1 MKSKCKQ
8 LAVSGLIS
16 VLSFFV
22 FIGLV
27 HLSFAIFVSNMFGQE
42 YLSVRALNVI
52 KFILSLFIFRSVSY
66 IFCVGDNNVKKHYFE
81 SEINSFFITNLK
93 HILTS
98 GFFYVQTACV
108 FILSLILPTSF
119 TYDYVCKAFWHNTP
133 TTATETKIR
142 TLLIMLPLLFII
154 TLLSYITAYR
164 KFYRLKKKN
173 DNRSDRAQIIKHLTL
188 TLLVYCGV
196 SMCIPW
202 FLPFV
207 ITIWNLAK
215 RYNIT
220 LCAVIFALVIIF
232 IIVAY
237 LLICFVRALLKRR
250 VFIKNLVRLCKKDN
264 IELSK
269 IEKPYL
275 SVIFQREG
283 INFSVEKS
291 GRKYDCKF
299 ISGVFYNSPIIF
311 SDKGDGVCQ
320 HTLRIFKVELLHV
333 RSRIDFA
340 FEGDGEKILI
350 VSPVPSNIYVSNEN
364 EKPRLAD
371 TGEVAGDYR
380 IFTGTGF
387 LNSLE
392 RDCIVNQ

>member
-1 MKSKCKQ
+1 MNTKYKQ
-8 LAVSGLIS
+8 LAVSGLFS

-27 HLSFAIFVSNMFGQE
+27 HLSFAIFVSNMFEQE
-42 YLSVRALNVI
+42 YLSARALNVV

-66 IFCVGDNNVKKHYFE
+66 IFCVGDSNVKSHYFE

-93 HILTS
+93 HVLTNK
-98 GFFYVQTACV
+98 FFCVQTACV

-119 TYDYVCKAFWHNTP
+119 TYDYVCKAFFP
-133 TTATETKIR
+133 SVQMTAAETKIR
-142 TLLIMLPLLFII
+142 ALSVMLPLLFII
-154 TLLSYITAYR
+154 NIVSYITAYR
-164 KFYRLKKKN
+164 KFFRLKKKN
-173 DNRSDRAQIIKHLTL
+173 DNRTDRAQIVKHLAL
-188 TLLVYCGV
+188 TILIYCGA

-202 FLPFV
+202 FLPFI
-207 ITIWNLAK
+207 ITILNLAK
-215 RYNIT
+215 RYNVV
-220 LCAVIFALVIIF
+220 LSAVILILAVVLIILTY
-232 IIVAY
+232 VSVY
-237 LLICFVRALLKRR
+237 LVRALLKRR
-250 VFIKNLVRLCKKDN
+250 GFIKNLVSLCEKDN
-264 IELSK
+264 AKLSK

-275 SVIFQREG
+275 SVLFQREG

-299 ISGVFYNSPIIF
+299 ISGFFYNSPIIF
-311 SDKGDGVCQ
+311 SDKGDGICQ
-320 HTLRIFKVELLHV
+320 HTLRIFRIELLHV

-371 TGEVAGDYR
+371 NGDAAGNYR
-380 IFTGTGF
+380 IYSGTGF

-392 RDCIVNQ
+392 RDCISL